1 MSNQFID
8 FEDIE
13 DRDCAL
19 EDFQLLQC
27 ALVAHCQ
34 LQWNVF
40 FILALPLFYRYLRLY
55 SECPGLYPE
64 NYGHNLTVQ
73 DNSYAC
79 SVLQYDI
86 RAAGTYWIA
95 VEGVDNQEG
104 TFEVSLT
111 CSNGTVFFFLNYLLV
126 QGFHFVSKP
135 SLTFS
140 SFAFCAVFVFISFL
154 PRQCP
159 RLSLLRG
166 PRWLLS

>member
-1 MSNQFID
+1 
-8 FEDIE
+8 
-13 DRDCAL
+13 
-19 EDFQLLQC
+19 
-27 ALVAHCQ
+27 
-34 LQWNVF
+34 
-40 FILALPLFYRYLRLY
+40 
-55 SECPGLYPE
+55 
-64 NYGHNLTVQ
+64 
-73 DNSYAC
+73 
-79 SVLQYDI
+79 VLQYDI

-104 TFEVSLT
+104 TFEVALT